1 MNPIECMQRAI
12 ELAQLGLYS
21 TSPNPRVGCVIVNY
35 GRIVGEGWHVRAG
48 HAHAEVHALRQAGA
62 AAAGAT
68 AYVTLEPCC
77 HFGATAPCAD
87 ALISA
92 GVKQVVIAMVDPNPQ
107 VAGQGVRRLR
117 AAGISVAF
125 GLLEQQARQLN
136 RGFIKRMV
144 TGLPLVRVKMGVS
157 LDGRTAMHSGES
169 QWITGPLARAETQR
183 LRAQSSAVITGADT
197 VLRDQAR
204 LTIRKAELQLEES
217 QACLAMERPPLRVL
231 IDSQR
236 RVPPNAAFFTAGPT
250 LVATTST
257 SLTDPGEGQELLMFD
272 AVDGQVPLEALLKTL
287 ANRGANEVL
296 IEAGSRLVAAF
307 ARLNLVDEYIF
318 HIAAKFLGSTAK
330 PALEWPIDKL
340 GEAVRLEFTSV
351 RPLGDDIC
359 VTARPAGSAVLHPDN
374 KACHQD

>member
-1 MNPIECMQRAI
+1 MNPIEYMQRAI

-21 TSPNPRVGCVIVNY
+21 TSPNPRVGCVIVNQ
-35 GRIVGEGWHVRAG
+35 GHIVGEGWHVRAG
-48 HAHAEVHALRQAGA
+48 HAHAEVHALRQAGVG
-62 AAAGAT
+62 AAGAT

-77 HFGATAPCAD
+77 HFGSTPPCAD

-92 GVKQVVIAMVDPNPQ
+92 GVKQVVVAMVDPNPQ
-107 VAGQGVRRLR
+107 VAGQGIRRLR

-125 GLLEQQARQLN
+125 GLLEQQAQQLN

-144 TGLPLVRVKMGVS
+144 TGLPLVRVKMGIS
-157 LDGRTAMHSGES
+157 LDGRTAMHTGES
-169 QWITGPLARAETQR
+169 QWITGPVARAETQR

-204 LTIRKAELQLEES
+204 LTVRKPELQLEES

-236 RVPPNAAFFTAGPT
+236 RVPHDAAFFTAGPA

-257 SLTDPGEGQELLMFD
+257 SLADPGEGQELLRFD
-272 AVDGQVPLEALLKTL
+272 PVDGQVPLEALLKAL
-287 ANRGANEVL
+287 ASRGANEVL

-340 GEAVRLEFTSV
+340 GEAVRLEFISV
-351 RPLGDDIC
+351 KPLGDDIC
-359 VTARPAGSAVLHPDN
+359 VIARPVTA
-374 KACHQD
+374 